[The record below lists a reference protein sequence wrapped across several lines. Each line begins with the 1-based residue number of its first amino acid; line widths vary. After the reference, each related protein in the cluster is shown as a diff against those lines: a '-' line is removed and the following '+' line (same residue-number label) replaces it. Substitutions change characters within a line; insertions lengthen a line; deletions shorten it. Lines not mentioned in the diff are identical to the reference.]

1 MKLLEFA
8 KKGGNATLAYPFE
21 PYTPGEDYRGK
32 PEYIYEK
39 CLGCGACSVAC
50 PSNAISLKLN
60 KEKDLLVWQID
71 YGRCIFCGRCDEVCP
86 TGAIRLSQE
95 FQMAV
100 LFNKED
106 LLVKGQFKLKYCIKC
121 GKAFTTQRLFNY
133 QKALLKS
140 LNPSQEAD
148 PDPGLCPGCKQKQ
161 AVENSVEFFH
171 MGGKR

>member
-8 KKGGNATLAYPFE
+8 NKGGNSTLPYPFE

-32 PEYIYEK
+32 PEYDFEK
-39 CLGCGACSVAC
+39 CLGCGACAVAC
-50 PSNAISLKLN
+50 PSNAISLKQN
-60 KEKDLLVWQID
+60 SEKDLLIWELN

-106 LLVKGQFKLKYCIKC
+106 LKVRGEFKLKKC
-121 GKAFTTQRLFNY
+121 KKCKRPFTTERLFNY
-133 QKALLKS
+133 QNEVLNS
-140 LNPSQEAD
+140 LNPSRKTD
-148 PDPGLCPGCKQKQ
+148 PDSGICPECKQKQ
-161 AVENSVEFFH
+161 AVENSAKYFH
-171 MGGKR
+171 MGGKK